1 MELGI
6 SVVVPFLDE
15 AGTLEQLYERV
26 ARVLDERGEP
36 WEILF
41 VDDGSRDGGTAIV
54 KRLAAADPAVGLVE
68 LRRNFGKSA
77 ALDAG
82 FRRARG
88 RVVITM
94 DADLQDDPDEI
105 PKLLEALEERS
116 LDVVSGRKWPRL
128 DPVTKTLPSKLFN
141 FVVRALTGL
150 PLADFNCGFKAYRR
164 EAIDDLALYGE
175 LHRYIPV
182 LVDAKGFAVGEV
194 DVKHHPRRHGRS
206 KFGGERFARGFFDL
220 LTVILLTQYGRRP
233 LHLFGWAGTIL
244 FGIGFV
250 ILSYLTVLWF
260 AGTGIGQRPL
270 LFLGL
275 LLIMVGVQLF
285 STGLLGE
292 MINSTRA
299 REPSFSIRHEIAADG
314 RDPAVSPLPR
324 TDDRADDEP
333 PAATSDAE
341 EAPAPLRG
349 PEVAEA

>member
-1 MELGI
+1 MDLGI

-26 ARVLDERGEP
+26 ARVLDAHGEP
-36 WEILF
+36 WELVF
-41 VDDGSRDGGTAIV
+41 VDDGSTDGGAAIV
-54 KRLAAADPAVGLVE
+54 ERLAAADPAVGIVR

-88 RVVITM
+88 RIVVTM

-105 PKLLEALEERS
+105 PRLLEALEARD
-116 LDVVSGRKWPRL
+116 LDVVSGRKWPRR
-128 DPVTKTLPSKLFN
+128 DPITKTAPSRLFN
-141 FVVRALTGL
+141 LVVRTLTGL
-150 PLADFNCGFKAYRR
+150 RLADFNCGFKAYRR
-164 EAIDDLALYGE
+164 EAIADLALYGE

-182 LVDAKGFAVGEV
+182 LVDARGYAVGEV
-194 DVKHHPRRHGRS
+194 DVKHHPRKHGRS

-220 LTVILLTQYGRRP
+220 LTVILLTRYGRRP
-233 LHLFGWAGTIL
+233 LHLFGWAGTL
-244 FGIGFV
+244 MFGVGFA

-260 AGTGIGQRPL
+260 LGTGIGQRPL

-299 REPSFSIRHEIAADG
+299 REPSFSVRSEIVAEG
-314 RDPAVSPLPR
+314 RVPDASAPPRDDVPDERGEVEPTREESPAR
-324 TDDRADDEP
+324 
-333 PAATSDAE
+333 
-341 EAPAPLRG
+341 PLRDAG
-349 PEVAEA
+349 TAGA